1 VSTTSGPE
9 TALARPVATTVL
21 AHGTVLSMEEGAGV
35 IRDGAVAF
43 AGDAIVAVGDAAA
56 VLAAHPDA
64 EVIDCTG
71 CAVMPGLVNGHTHV
85 PMTLLRG
92 IADDLRLDV
101 WLVGYVMPVERHFVT
116 PDFVRLGTQLGCAE
130 MIRSGVTTF
139 VDMYYF
145 EDDVAR
151 ATAEV
156 GMRAVVAQTI
166 LVFPAPDAASWE
178 DSLERARRLIEEF
191 KGHPLIVPAVGPHA
205 HYTCPP
211 EILRAAAALA
221 LEHDVPLHTHVSE
234 TATEVEDARRN
245 YGRPVVPWLKKH
257 GLLATKLIAAHCVHI
272 DEGEIRALAK
282 AGAGA
287 MHNPSSN
294 LKIASGFA
302 PVAKMLEAGLLVGIG
317 TDGAASNNDLDMFE
331 EIRLAAFVAK
341 AVANDPLALPARQAL
356 HMATLGGARA
366 AHIGDITGSLTPGK
380 RADIAV
386 VDLTGLHDT
395 PRFGRDADAVYS
407 QLVYACKSTD
417 VRDVWCNGRPLMRGR
432 RLLTVDTEA
441 VAREAQQVAERIDA
455 FLVAREGSVLDKLLV
470 LGGLAEEE
478 SFEVQVKVAVD
489 DPEAIERRLRRRD
502 LRVLRSSRRRQFDT
516 YYLFDDPE
524 HDRVRYRE
532 DEILD
537 ASGRAREVRYSL
549 TLTGP
554 AKEREFEHSVLL
566 SRSRFSA
573 IADRS
578 KRFYREYFRPAEER
592 EVVKERRRWHIRYGE
607 EEFAVNLDRLPL
619 PERTEWFLEIKAR
632 TWSPRD
638 AETKARLIGE
648 LVDLLGADATRVTR
662 TEYVDL

>member
-1 VSTTSGPE
+1 MDDG
-9 TALARPVATTVL
+9 APVVL
-21 AHGTVLSMEEGAGV
+21 
-35 IRDGAVAF
+35 DGAVAF
-43 AGDAIVAVGDAAA
+43 RGDSIVAVGDAQT
-56 VLAAHPDA
+56 VLAAHPSA
-64 EVIDCTG
+64 EVVDCTG

-92 IADDLRLDV
+92 LADDLRLDV
-101 WLVGYVMPVERHFVT
+101 WLLGYVMPVERRFVT
-116 PDFVRLGTQLGCAE
+116 PEFVHLGTLLGCAE

-145 EDDVAR
+145 EDEVAR
-151 ATAEV
+151 ATVEA
-156 GMRAVVAQTI
+156 GMRGVLAQTI
-166 LVFPAPDAASWE
+166 LVTPAPDAASWE
-178 DSLERARRLIEEF
+178 DGLERTRTLIEEF

-211 EILRAAAALA
+211 EVLRAAAALA

-234 TATEVEDARRN
+234 TAGEVEDARRD

-257 GLLATKLIAAHCVHI
+257 GLLETKLIAAHCVHI

-287 MHNPSSN
+287 IHNPSSN

-302 PVAKMLEAGLLVGIG
+302 PVAKMLEAGLQVGLG

-331 EIRLAAFVAK
+331 ELRLAAFVAK

-356 HMATLGGARA
+356 HLATLGGARA
-366 AHIGDITGSLTPGK
+366 AHIDGITGSLTPGK
-380 RADIAV
+380 RADVTV

-395 PRFGRDADAVYS
+395 PRFGRDPDAVYS

-417 VRDVWCNGRPLMRGR
+417 VRDVWCNGRALLRDKQ
-432 RLLTVDTEA
+432 LLTVDVAA
-441 VAREAQQVAERIDA
+441 VAGEAQAIAERIDA
-455 FLVAREGSVLDKLLV
+455 FLVTRGGSVLDKLLT

-478 SFEVQVKVAVD
+478 SFEVQVKMGVD
-489 DPEAIERRLRRRD
+489 DPETVERRLRRRD
-502 LRVLRSSRRRQFDT
+502 VRVLRSSRRRQYDT
-516 YYLFDDPE
+516 YFVFDDPE

-592 EVVKERRRWHIRYGE
+592 EVIKERRRWHIRYSD

-632 TWSPRD
+632 TWSARD

>member
-1 VSTTSGPE
+1 VGPD
-9 TALARPVATTVL
+9 AAAVTVL
-21 AHGTVLSMEEGAGV
+21 AHGTVLPMEDGAPV
-35 IRDGAVAF
+35 IPDGAVAF
-43 AGDAIVAVGDAAA
+43 TGDSIVAVGDAAT
-56 VLAAHPDA
+56 VLAEHPAA
-64 EVIDCTG
+64 EVVDCAG
-71 CAVMPGLVNGHTHV
+71 CAVMPGLINGHTHV

-92 IADDLRLDV
+92 LADDLRLDV
-101 WLVGYVMPVERHFVT
+101 WLIGYMMPVERHFVT
-116 PDFVRLGTQLGCAE
+116 PEFVHLGTLLGCAE

-145 EDDVAR
+145 EADVAR
-151 ATAEV
+151 ATVEA
-156 GMRAVVAQTI
+156 GMRAVLAQTI
-166 LVFPAPDAASWE
+166 LVLPAPDAASWE
-178 DSLERARRLIEEF
+178 DGLERTRQLIGEW

-211 EILRAAAALA
+211 EVLRAAAALA

-234 TATEVEDARRN
+234 TAVEVEEARRD

-257 GLLATKLIAAHCVHI
+257 GLLETKLIAAHCVHV

-287 MHNPSSN
+287 VHNPSSN
-294 LKIASGFA
+294 LKLASGFA
-302 PVAKMLEAGLLVGIG
+302 PVAKMLEAGLQVSLG

-331 EIRLAAFVAK
+331 EVRLAAFVAK

-356 HMATLGGARA
+356 HLATLGGARA
-366 AHIGDITGSLTPGK
+366 AHIDDITGSLTPGK

-386 VDLTGLHDT
+386 VQLTGLHDT
-395 PRFGRDADAVYS
+395 PRFGRDPDAVYA

-417 VRDVWCNGRPLMRGR
+417 VRDVWCNGRELMRER
-432 RLLTVDTEA
+432 ELLTIDSA
-441 VAREAQQVAERIDA
+441 VVVREAQAMAERIDA
-455 FLVAREGSVLDKLLV
+455 FVVTREGSVLDKLIA

-478 SFEVQVKVAVD
+478 SFEVQVKMRVD
-489 DPEAIERRLRRRD
+489 DPETVERRLRRRD
-502 LRVLRSSRRRQFDT
+502 IRVLRSSRRRQFDT
-516 YYLFDDPE
+516 YFLFDDPE
-524 HDRVRYRE
+524 QDRVRYRE

-537 ASGRAREVRYSL
+537 PAGRAREVRYSL

-566 SRSRFSA
+566 SRSRFTA
-573 IADRS
+573 VADRS
-578 KRFYREYFRPAEER
+578 KRFYREYFRPADER
-592 EVVKERRRWHIRYGE
+592 DIAKERRRWHIRYQD

-632 TWSPRD
+632 TWSARD

-648 LVDLLGADATRVTR
+648 LLETFGADARRVTR